1 MITVIIIVRYII
13 SMTLSNYDDGLIKM
27 LSLIVTIFFL
37 YVVYINEC

>member
-1 MITVIIIVRYII
+1 MSTVIIIVRYII